1 MSGGVLRCLGTRD
14 QVALDLDGCSR
25 MFETWIPALLGGL
38 LIGAASSLLL
48 LTHGRIAGISGII
61 GAALLAERSG
71 SAWRLAFL
79 AGLALTGVVASVA
92 APRAVGTPAVSMALV
107 AIAGLLVGYGTSTGG
122 GCTSG
127 HGVCGLSRLS
137 SRSLVAV
144 ATFMS
149 TGALT
154 VWLVRAA

>member
-1 MSGGVLRCLGTRD
+1 M
-14 QVALDLDGCSR
+14 DGCVR
-25 MFETWIPALLGGL
+25 MFETWMLALLGGV

-61 GAALLAERSG
+61 GTALSADSG
-71 SAWRLAFL
+71 RAWRLAFL
-79 AGLALTGVVASVA
+79 GGLALTGLVASVA
-92 APRAVGTPAVSMALV
+92 APRAVGSPAASMAIV
-107 AIAGLLVGYGTSTGG
+107 AIAGLIVGYGTSIGG

-137 SRSLVAV
+137 SRSFVAV

-154 VWLVRAA
+154 VWLMRAA

>member
-1 MSGGVLRCLGTRD
+1 MRASC
-14 QVALDLDGCSR
+14 
-25 MFETWIPALLGGL
+25 MFATWMLALLGGA

-48 LTHGRIAGISGII
+48 LTHGRIAGISGIV
-61 GAALLAERSG
+61 G
-71 SAWRLAFL
+71 SALSTDRNGRTWRLAFL
-79 AGLALTGVVASVA
+79 GGLALTGLVASVVTPGFVAPPA
-92 APRAVGTPAVSMALV
+92 ASMSLV

-137 SRSLVAV
+137 SRSFVAV

-154 VWLVRAA
+154 VWLMRAA

>member
-1 MSGGVLRCLGTRD
+1 MYEMSILALIGGV
-14 QVALDLDGCSR
+14 
-25 MFETWIPALLGGL
+25 

-61 GAALLAERSG
+61 GTALSDRSG
-71 SAWRLAFL
+71 RGWRLAFL
-79 AGLALTGVVASVA
+79 AGLALAGVVASVA
-92 APRAVGTPAVSMALV
+92 APGAVGTPAVSMGVV

-154 VWLVRAA
+154 VWLMRAA

>member
-1 MSGGVLRCLGTRD
+1 
-14 QVALDLDGCSR
+14 
-25 MFETWIPALLGGL
+25 MFTTWMFALLGGA

-61 GAALLAERSG
+61 GAALSTDRSG
-71 SAWRLAFL
+71 GTWRLAFL
-79 AGLALTGVVASVA
+79 GGLALAGLVAAVV
-92 APRAVGTPAVSMALV
+92 APRAVGSPAASMSLV

-137 SRSLVAV
+137 SRSIVAV
-144 ATFMS
+144 AAFMS
-149 TGALT
+149 SGAVT
-154 VWLVRAA
+154 VWLMRSA

>member
-1 MSGGVLRCLGTRD
+1 
-14 QVALDLDGCSR
+14 
-25 MFETWIPALLGGL
+25 MFETWTLALLGGV

-61 GAALLAERSG
+61 GTALSTDRSG
-71 SAWRLAFL
+71 RPWRLAFL
-79 AGLALTGVVASVA
+79 GGLALTGLVASVV
-92 APRAVGTPAVSMALV
+92 APRAVGIPPGSMALV
-107 AIAGLLVGYGTSTGG
+107 AVAGLLVGLGTSIGG

-137 SRSLVAV
+137 SRSVVAV

-154 VWLVRAA
+154 VWLMGAS

>member
-1 MSGGVLRCLGTRD
+1 ML
-14 QVALDLDGCSR
+14 
-25 MFETWIPALLGGL
+25 ALLGGV

-61 GAALLAERSG
+61 GTALSADSG
-71 SAWRLAFL
+71 RAWRLAFL
-79 AGLALTGVVASVA
+79 GGLALTGLVASVA
-92 APRAVGTPAVSMALV
+92 APRAVGSPAASMAIV
-107 AIAGLLVGYGTSTGG
+107 AIAGLIVGYGTSIGG

-137 SRSLVAV
+137 SRSFVAV

-154 VWLVRAA
+154 VWLMRAA